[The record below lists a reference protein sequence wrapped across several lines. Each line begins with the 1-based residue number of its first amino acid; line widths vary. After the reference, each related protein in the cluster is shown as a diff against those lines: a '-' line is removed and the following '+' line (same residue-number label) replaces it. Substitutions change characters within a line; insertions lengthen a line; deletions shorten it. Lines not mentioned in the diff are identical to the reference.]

1 MQAVFVAF
9 GIEYLAMAVNAG
21 RTLRTAS
28 PGVGTV
34 VVTNVPAY
42 RAFLEAEFDS
52 VVVVDEPDT
61 ANRLA
66 KLRADEFVTSDV
78 AVYLDADIEVTGD
91 IRPVFSLLDRHDVL
105 LHAFRVP
112 TKFRFAI
119 TDHLEGSMMAQFW
132 GAVIFFR
139 RNARSRALFAAWT
152 DRFEQSGIRRDQ
164 PALQRAV
171 LDLPDVRVLP
181 LNMVW
186 GSTDDEVGR
195 HADLARE
202 PARIRHY
209 GAPESDP
216 DVLRRVAA
224 AHDAVV
230 AALPVPVRS
239 SVEVRSSVLRYARL
253 RRLTTIPRPLH
264 GLARTLWRLQDLR
277 HGTVAPP
284 RGKQDAAGG
293 RDHLGGVTLW
303 DDVAGPS
310 GRDD

>member
-21 RTLRTAS
+21 RTLRTTS
-28 PGVGTV
+28 PGVGSI
-34 VVTNVPAY
+34 VVTNVPAD
-42 RAFLEAEFDS
+42 RAFLASEFDS
-52 VVVVDEPDT
+52 VVVLDEPDS

-112 TKFRFAI
+112 TKFRFSM
-119 TDHLEGSMMAQFW
+119 TDHLEGSMMTQFW

-152 DRFEQSGIRRDQ
+152 ERFEQSGIRRDQ

-186 GSTDDEVGR
+186 GATDEEVRR
-195 HADLARE
+195 HADLTRE
-202 PARIRHY
+202 PVRIRHY
-209 GAPESDP
+209 GAPESGP

-230 AALPVPVRS
+230 AALPAPVRGS
-239 SVEVRSSVLRYARL
+239 IEVRSSVLRYARL

-264 GLARTLWRLQDLR
+264 GLARTLWRLQDR
-277 HGTVAPP
+277 CDGVSAQP
-284 RGKQDAAGG
+284 RGKQDAAAG
-293 RDHLGGVTLW
+293 RDHLGGVPLW
-303 DDVAGPS
+303 DDVAENS
-310 GRDD
+310 EMED

>member
-9 GIEYLAMAVNAG
+9 GIEYLAMAVNAV

-28 PGVGTV
+28 PGVGSV
-34 VVTNVPAY
+34 VVTNVPAD

-52 VVVVDEPDT
+52 VVVLDEPDA

-112 TKFRFAI
+112 TKFRFPI
-119 TDHLEGSMMAQFW
+119 TDHLEASMMTQFW
-132 GAVIFFR
+132 GAIIFFR

-202 PARIRHY
+202 SARIRHY
-209 GAPESDP
+209 GAPEGDP
-216 DVLRRVAA
+216 EVLRRVAA

-253 RRLTTIPRPLH
+253 RQLTIIPRPLH
-264 GLARTLWRLQDLR
+264 RLARTLWRLQDR
-277 HGTVAPP
+277 RDGVVALP

-293 RDHLGGVTLW
+293 QEHLGGVTLW